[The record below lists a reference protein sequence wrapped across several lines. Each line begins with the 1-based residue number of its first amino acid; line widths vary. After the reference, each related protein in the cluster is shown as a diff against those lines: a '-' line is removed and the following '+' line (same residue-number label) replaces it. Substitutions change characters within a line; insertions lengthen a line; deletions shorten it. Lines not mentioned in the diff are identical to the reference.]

1 MNNAPFWN
9 YRVKMENLTNYS
21 KKILL
26 KSNIS
31 KNKLSCS
38 ELTDWENIR
47 TLKLF
52 SKGPNKDLLALG
64 AWKATLVVATD
75 ILYQIFGINI
85 EKSGVNKDRVRE
97 DTGREDVGREDVGR
111 EDIVMGN
118 MYREGEYREGEYGED
133 EQREGEYMEDDY
145 GKDERRDDD
154 YREDDDRED
163 EYGEAEHREDEYGE
177 AEHRE
182 DEYGEAEHREDE
194 YGEDE
199 HREDEVGEDEFNENM
214 VGKELVREEMV
225 NQYELGEFV
234 DKQNEIR
241 EEEQREN
248 LDESTDMFASFDSA
262 KQSNSKQKCTFE
274 DGGDIEDL
282 NNLEKED
289 LVNETANFNMGFED
303 LGENFLEDEAGSVI
317 DINEVAFEE
326 AHDEVVAVEKIGI
339 NVEDYEPLTGGVLR
353 NFKQYRNLAIDE
365 TLSSFDHET
374 ILQVRSISI
383 LDDYMKIQVHDSEE
397 WVNMTV
403 DEKLRDDIKEIQPN
417 CILTVL
423 KTKGGPE
430 NLTLVSYPSF
440 SPSFSSSPSPFPS

>member
-47 TLKLF
+47 SLKLF

-177 AEHRE
+177 AK
-182 DEYGEAEHREDE
+182 HREDE

-365 TLSSFDHET
+365 TLSSFEHET